1 MSVKHSILV
10 PQHSRVHQN
19 QIQNRNIPQY
29 HILILAWCALVVLYG
44 ETGLSLPS
52 RTQRKM
58 TASSVACF

>member
-44 ETGLSLPS
+44 EAGLSPPF
-52 RTQRKM
+52 RMQRKL
-58 TASSVACF
+58 TAPSIACF